1 MGINIQ
7 KLARRQLRDFRLI
20 NPGTC
25 FENKTFFISNEKAY
39 ALQDEVTKLR
49 VRDGEKVVG
58 FKVGCTGPGT
68 TKLFGMDGPIRGTLF
83 DREILTDNAYLDPH
97 LFCNLAV
104 EAEMAM
110 FLGENKEIES
120 VFPIIELHNFVFK
133 ASKKSLSELI
143 ANNGLNRGLV
153 LSEKSW
159 QRKPEDYDE
168 THSLSLE
175 INGCIIDEGN
185 LWPML
190 GGPSSS
196 LKWLSEHLRKYDQ
209 ELSPGTIVLG
219 GTALGL
225 HLVKPGDDI
234 RVKINDQTAV
244 HCSVNLNETSN

>member
-1 MGINIQ
+1 MDINIQ
-7 KLARRQLRDFRLI
+7 KLAKRQLSDFRLI

-39 ALQDEVTKLR
+39 ILQDEVTKLR
-49 VRDGEKVVG
+49 VRDGEKVAG
-58 FKVGCTGPGT
+58 YKVGCTGPGT

-83 DREILTDNAYLDPH
+83 DREILTNNAYLDPH

-244 HCSVNLNETSN
+244 NCSVNLNETSN